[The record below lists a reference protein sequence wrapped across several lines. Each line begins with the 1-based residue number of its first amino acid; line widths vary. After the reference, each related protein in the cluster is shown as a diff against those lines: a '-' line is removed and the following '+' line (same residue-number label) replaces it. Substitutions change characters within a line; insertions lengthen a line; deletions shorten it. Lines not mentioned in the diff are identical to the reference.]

1 MNNKYLNFLNWAV
14 FTMIDRKT
22 QDDHKSKIQ
31 VCGLFRIPVLD
42 EDGDKKEKLS
52 NPGWLIWSTWEDG
65 AGVVVPRDDGKL
77 VLLTGWQ
84 SNLAYC

>member
-1 MNNKYLNFLNWAV
+1 MGNNYIIHLQTGNRIITEEEAIANAEEQKAKGIKPHYV
-14 FTMIDRKT
+14 
-22 QDDHKSKIQ
+22 
-31 VCGLFRIPVLD
+31 LF
-42 EDGDKKEKLS
+42 DGDKKGKLS

>member
-22 QDDHKSKIQ
+22 QDDHKS
-31 VCGLFRIPVLD
+31 
-42 EDGDKKEKLS
+42 
-52 NPGWLIWSTWEDG
+52 WLIWSTWEDG